1 MKNKQENEILYRL
14 YLTCDEIETLLT
26 ALQESKLP
34 KSKDDGWNE
43 ENEKVL
49 QKVAKMRWEQ
59 VCKRIDRELPT

>member
-1 MKNKQENEILYRL
+1 MKNSENEILYRL

-34 KSKDDGWNE
+34 KYKDDGWNE